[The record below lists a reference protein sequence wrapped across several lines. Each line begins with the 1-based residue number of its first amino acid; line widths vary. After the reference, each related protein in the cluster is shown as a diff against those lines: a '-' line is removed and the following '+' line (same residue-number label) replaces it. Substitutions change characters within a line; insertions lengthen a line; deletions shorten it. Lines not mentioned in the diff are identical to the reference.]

1 IRRIRGGQVTTLV
14 GGDGIIGLQDGPGTA
29 ARIGAQAGMTWSRGQ
44 LFISD
49 VASARIR
56 TITVGDDRATTR
68 VTSFAGSGRLALED
82 GPGDQAAIAAP
93 MALAAS
99 ADGTLWL
106 ADAGNRA
113 LRRLAP
119 AR

>member
-1 IRRIRGGQVTTLV
+1 VSTLV
-14 GGDGIIGLQDGPGTA
+14 GGDGIIGLVDGPGTA

-56 TITVGDDRATTR
+56 AITVGDDKPSTR
-68 VTSFAGSGRLALED
+68 VTTFAGSGRLALED
-82 GPGDQAAIAAP
+82 GTGDAAAFAAP

-99 ADGTLWL
+99 GDGSIWL
-106 ADAGNRA
+106 ADGGNRA